1 MSHINT
7 LIVSRTHY
15 DNIIDLHTTTEYSVL
30 INIEYLKSFIDS
42 LPSGMSAI
50 ELTNRI
56 STWSN
61 KILRLDIKD
70 LDHNIILSTVLEE
83 EDH

>member
-7 LIVSRTHY
+7 LIVSQIYY
-15 DNIIDLHTTTEYSVL
+15 DKVIDLYTTTEYSPL

-42 LPSGMSAI
+42 FPSGMSAI
-50 ELTNRI
+50 ELTNRL
-56 STWSN
+56 SEWSN
-61 KILRLDIKD
+61 KILKLDIKD

-83 EDH
+83 DH